1 MILLVLRDC
10 FYDIA
15 FHSAQN
21 VITVSFIKSLTFN
34 VPCISKSG
42 IKIKRNYFL
51 FTTQFFSLRSGFGR
65 EGLIVFSKFPEA
77 AVRRCSSQ
85 YTFLMSN

>member
-1 MILLVLRDC
+1 MILLVFRDC

-21 VITVSFIKSLTFN
+21 VITVSFIKYLTLN

-42 IKIKRNYFL
+42 IKIKKIIFYLQLNFFL
-51 FTTQFFSLRSGFGR
+51 F
-65 EGLIVFSKFPEA
+65 
-77 AVRRCSSQ
+77 VRDSDGKD
-85 YTFLMSN
+85 